1 MIFCRLHRLTIVA
14 LIAVVFAG
22 APESLAQE
30 TGAQETAA
38 QDTGAQDT
46 GARDSAVEGSITGEG
61 EAREFRFRFR
71 EGERFRILGIN
82 RQDVYLNDVLSH
94 SAVIVTRVVEETV
107 SVDESG
113 AVLQGTYQVT
123 EENLGSVRAYN
134 LQKEYPARFGRNYR
148 GEHRELEPGFM
159 PVLRSFPTFPRG
171 SVVPG
176 ESWSAE
182 AYEVHD
188 FRRGYEISE
197 PYEFSMPVAY
207 RYEGETTWDG
217 EAAELISASYNIFH
231 QGPDFPRSPYY
242 PKVITGNS
250 EQDLYWDRELG
261 RVRYSEE
268 EYTFLFV
275 LNTGDRVEY
284 RGRATYDLVEIP
296 SLDRRAL
303 RRELEELARRAP
315 LTGPADRSGPGA
327 SAAAPGNTTTP
338 EPGAGDEGASRSA
351 PEEEG
356 FEVEER
362 EEGVTIILKEV
373 YFEPD
378 SPRLTEGARE
388 TIAEISRVLGGV
400 RENDILVT
408 GHTALAGT
416 PEGRETLSVERARR
430 VAEAIVA
437 GGSHRE
443 EQVLYRGMGAR
454 RPAASNATEEG
465 RRKNRRVEITI
476 LE

>member
-1 MIFCRLHRLTIVA
+1 
-14 LIAVVFAG
+14 
-22 APESLAQE
+22 
-30 TGAQETAA
+30 
-38 QDTGAQDT
+38 
-46 GARDSAVEGSITGEG
+46 
-61 EAREFRFRFR
+61 
-71 EGERFRILGIN
+71 
-82 RQDVYLNDVLSH
+82 
-94 SAVIVTRVVEETV
+94 
-107 SVDESG
+107 
-113 AVLQGTYQVT
+113 
-123 EENLGSVRAYN
+123 
-134 LQKEYPARFGRNYR
+134 
-148 GEHRELEPGFM
+148 
-159 PVLRSFPTFPRG
+159 
-171 SVVPG
+171 
-176 ESWSAE
+176 
-182 AYEVHD
+182 
-188 FRRGYEISE
+188 
-197 PYEFSMPVAY
+197 
-207 RYEGETTWDG
+207 
-217 EAAELISASYNIFH
+217 
-231 QGPDFPRSPYY
+231 
-242 PKVITGNS
+242 
-250 EQDLYWDRELG
+250 
-261 RVRYSEE
+261 
-268 EYTFLFV
+268 
-275 LNTGDRVEY
+275 
-284 RGRATYDLVEIP
+284 
-296 SLDRRAL
+296 
-303 RRELEELARRAP
+303 